1 MDFHCPPDLPK
12 LMVAPNGARRTK
24 HDHPAI
30 PVTLEQTV
38 ETAKKCHQA
47 GAESIHFHLRDDKQ
61 QHILDAGLYKEGLAE
76 LYRQVPEMHLQITTE
91 AVGRYNPEEM
101 TKIAYD
107 VMPPGIS
114 IGVAELIPNRQP
126 SADNI
131 RLYKTLYEAG
141 CRVQHLC
148 YQLEDVDLLARLIT
162 DAGSWRRKD
171 LGHVCYRALYWPHQ
185 PSRYDP
191 ALYRPGGADMGY
203 SWIGRYVLLLN
214 RNMPHWNRR
223 LRWAARCG

>member
-1 MDFHCPPDLPK
+1 
-12 LMVAPNGARRTK
+12 
-24 HDHPAI
+24 
-30 PVTLEQTV
+30 
-38 ETAKKCHQA
+38 
-47 GAESIHFHLRDDKQ
+47 
-61 QHILDAGLYKEGLAE
+61 
-76 LYRQVPEMHLQITTE
+76 MHLQITTE

-101 TKIAYD
+101 TQIAYD

-162 DAGSWRRKD
+162 DVG
-171 LGHVCYRALYWPHQ
+171 LGEKRFGACLL
-185 PSRYDP
+185 SGIIP
-191 ALYRPGGADMGY
+191 A
-203 SWIGRYVLLLN
+203 VL
-214 RNMPHWNRR
+214 
-223 LRWAARCG
+223 AIQI